1 MLILAGNYN
10 KARKSSDMTLLM
22 TNTGN
27 ACGMAYFD
35 SISSGMNLG
44 VVKKSCATGYYSLG
58 HEIAHM
64 YGPTYGPTHSV
75 PLPCL
80 RGFTCKVMDFHS
92 MSTGRL
98 IITISEHA

>member
-44 VVKKSCATGYYSLG
+44 VVTKSCATGYYSLG

-64 YGPTYGPTHSV
+64 YGCEHNRESVLTNQKYPSAYGYLMRPPVNSGY
-75 PLPCL
+75 
-80 RGFTCKVMDFHS
+80 R
-92 MSTGRL
+92 
-98 IITISEHA
+98 TILA